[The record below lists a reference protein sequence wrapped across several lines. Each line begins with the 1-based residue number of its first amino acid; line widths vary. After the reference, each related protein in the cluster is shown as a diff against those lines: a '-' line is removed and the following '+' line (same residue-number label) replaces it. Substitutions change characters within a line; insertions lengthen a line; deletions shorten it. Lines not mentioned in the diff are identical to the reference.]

1 MTADTRDGV
10 RRVAGVERV
19 DLVADCG
26 RCAALCCVLPAFGAS
41 ADFAIDK
48 APGEPCPN
56 LGADHACTIHPVL
69 RERGFPGCTVF
80 DCLGAGQRTVA
91 VFGGERRRVPGMG
104 PVFAVLRVLHELLRY
119 LGEAAERVPA
129 GDPDAAPLHAEV
141 VAALRATEA
150 LAAGDADALAALDPG
165 PHRAEVA
172 ALLRRVSRH
181 LRGDVPRPR
190 TGPARGLR
198 ALRGGELRGGG
209 DLRGA
214 DLRGAD
220 LLGADLRG
228 ADLRGADLI
237 GADLRG
243 ADLAGA
249 DLRGAL
255 FVLQAQLDAARGDAA
270 TRLPAGLTR
279 PGHWVAGN
287 GVSPARLPGKGRA

>member
-1 MTADTRDGV
+1 MTPDTRDGP

-41 ADFAIDK
+41 ADFAVDK
-48 APGEPCPN
+48 PPGIACPN
-56 LGADHACTIHPVL
+56 LGGDHGCTIHPVL
-69 RERGFPGCTVF
+69 RERGFAGCTVF

-91 VFGGERRRVPGMG
+91 VFGGERRRVPGMAA
-104 PVFAVLRVLHELLRY
+104 VFEVLRILHELLRH
-119 LGEAAERVPA
+119 LAEAAERLPA
-129 GDPDAAPLHAEV
+129 GDRACAPLRAEV
-141 VAALRATEA
+141 VAALRATET
-150 LAAGDADALAALDPG
+150 LSAGDADTLTALDPA

-181 LRGDVPRPR
+181 LRGDGPRPPS
-190 TGPARGLR
+190 GPDRRQDGRDLR
-198 ALRGGELRGGG
+198 A
-209 DLRGA
+209 A
-214 DLRGAD
+214 DLRGR
-220 LLGADLRG
+220 LLIGADLRG

-255 FVLQAQLDAARGDAA
+255 FVVQAQLDSARGDAA

-279 PGHWVAGN
+279 PGHWV
-287 GVSPARLPGKGRA
+287 SPARAPGKRRT